1 MRYVE
6 WGFLFVVSG
15 IGIALANYIGF
26 DVRLADSFP
35 GILILLLIS
44 AAGVTVSRLVPLK
57 LPMVAYVSVIG
68 LLVASPLCPARE
80 FVIEAAGKINFTA
93 PLTMVGAY
101 AGISIGDQVKTFA
114 KQGWKMILIGIFVMT
129 GTFIFS
135 AVISQLTMMA
145 TGTI

>member
-1 MRYVE
+1 M
-6 WGFLFVVSG
+6 
-15 IGIALANYIGF
+15 A
-26 DVRLADSFP
+26 
-35 GILILLLIS
+35 
-44 AAGVTVSRLVPLK
+44 SRLIPLK
-57 LPMVAYVSVIG
+57 LPVVAYVSVIG

-101 AGISIGDQVKTFA
+101 AGISIGDQVRTFL

-129 GTFIFS
+129 GTFICS
-135 AVISQLTMMA
+135 AAVSQIVMQI